1 MLLVM
6 ARKARVAPGGW
17 AYHVLNRSVGKM
29 EMFRKDKDYA
39 AFERVIAE
47 AADRHPM
54 RILSYC
60 VMPTHWHFVVWPE
73 ADGQLS
79 AFFRWL
85 TLTHAVRWRV
95 SRRTVGYGHLYQGRF
110 KSFPIQ
116 RDEHLLTVCRYVER
130 NPLTAGR
137 VERAGDWQWGSLW
150 ARDHAAAPVGK
161 LLARWPV
168 ERRRDWVDHVNEPLT
183 AKEIERMALS
193 LKRGRPFGDDRW
205 VIGTAAK
212 LNLEYSLRP
221 EGRPR
226 IAPPANPQFR
236 AGRSGS

>member
-1 MLLVM
+1 M
-6 ARKARVAPGGW
+6 ARQARVAPGGW

-29 EMFRKDKDYA
+29 EMFRRDKDYE

-47 AADRHPM
+47 AAERHPM
-54 RILSYC
+54 RILAYC

-116 RDEHLLTVCRYVER
+116 QDEHLLTVCRYVER

-137 VERAGDWQWGSLW
+137 VVRAEHWQWSSLW
-150 ARDHAAAPVGK
+150 ARDHHASAVAP
-161 LLARWPV
+161 LLSPWPV
-168 ERRRDWVDHVNEPLT
+168 ERRADWVTHVNEPLT
-183 AKEIERMALS
+183 AKEVERMALS
-193 LKRGRPFGDDRW
+193 MKRGRPFGSERW
-205 VIGTAAK
+205 VSRAATA
-212 LNLEYSLRP
+212 LDLQHSLRP

-226 IAPPANPQFR
+226 KRPGAS
-236 AGRSGS
+236 SGPKG

>member
-1 MLLVM
+1 M
-6 ARKARVAPGGW
+6 ARQARVAPGGW

-29 EMFRKDKDYA
+29 EMFRKDKDYQ

-47 AADRHPM
+47 AAERHPM

-130 NPLTAGR
+130 NPLTAGQ
-137 VERAGDWQWGSLW
+137 VARAEAWQWGSLW
-150 ARDHAAAPVGK
+150 ARDHSGSLLAK
-161 LLARWPV
+161 LLAPWPV
-168 ERRRDWVDHVNEPLT
+168 ARRPDWVEHVNEPLT
-183 AKEIERMALS
+183 AKEIDRMTLS
-193 LKRGRPFGDDRW
+193 LKRGRPFGSGPW
-205 VIGTAAK
+205 VSRAAAA
-212 LNLEYSLRP
+212 LGLQHSLRP

-226 IAPPANPQFR
+226 KRPRAEARANQ
-236 AGRSGS
+236 